1 MDYIRNNQIVAYVLS
16 VVVLCMV
23 VLSYSTPVHGY
34 TTEGLPS
41 ADVFGDFVVGPG
53 KMEIE
58 LEPGESQTIELTLAN
73 RMGDDRD
80 FHIEVEDIKGSD
92 DPGMTVVLLGNDRGP
107 YSLRD
112 YFQIPEQDFTL
123 THATRARIPVTISV
137 PADAEPGGYYGTILF
152 TTTSKKAE
160 TAEGGVGGG
169 AAIVSRIGVL
179 FFVTVPGSNQYEGV
193 LQSFGTKN
201 NQMFFSK
208 GEVTF
213 QTLFK
218 NVGNMHLNPSGK
230 IEISN
235 ILGNPIE
242 TINVEPWFALPQS
255 LRLREVEWKRPNLI
269 GRYTARLTLD
279 RGYDKQTATET
290 VSFWIVPI
298 VPVGAGIAAIFF
310 LFLVIRL
317 IATRF
322 EIRRK

>member
-16 VVVLCMV
+16 VVVLCMF
-23 VLSYSTPVHGY
+23 VLGYATPAHAY
-34 TTEGLPS
+34 PTEGLPS
-41 ADVFGDFVVGPG
+41 VDVFGDFVVGPG
-53 KMEIE
+53 KMDIE
-58 LEPGESQTIELTLAN
+58 LNPGESKVVELTVAN

-112 YFQIPEQDFTL
+112 YFNIPEQDFTL
-123 THATRARIPVTISV
+123 PHATRARIPVTVSI

-160 TAEGGVGGG
+160 TSQGGVGGG

-179 FFVTVPGSNQYEGV
+179 FFVTVPGSNAYEGT
-193 LQSFGTKN
+193 LQSFTTKN
-201 NQMFFSK
+201 SQMFFSK
-208 GEVTF
+208 SDVTF
-213 QTLFK
+213 QALFK
-218 NVGNMHLNPSGK
+218 NSGNMHLNPSGK

-242 TINVEPWFALPQS
+242 TINIEPWFALPES

-269 GRYTARLTLD
+269 GRYTAHLTID
-279 RGYDKQTATET
+279 RGYDKQTDTAT
-290 VSFWIVPI
+290 VSFWIVPL
-298 VPVGAGIAAIFF
+298 VPVGVGIAAIFF